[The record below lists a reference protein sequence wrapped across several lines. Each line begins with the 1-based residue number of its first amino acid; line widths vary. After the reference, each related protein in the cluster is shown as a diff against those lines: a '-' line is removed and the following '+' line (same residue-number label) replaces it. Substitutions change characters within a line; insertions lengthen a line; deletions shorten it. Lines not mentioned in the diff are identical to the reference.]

1 MGKPIPLP
9 FYPLL
14 SKTSRS
20 KIHFTGA
27 FPHNPR
33 MSRERCIV
41 QYPVFFVSAC
51 FVSAFSVLAFQRT
64 LRYYTRLSSRK
75 NDSGFSSY
83 SGTGFP
89 VRTQCSPTA
98 IAVRSTELSPRQF
111 FSPARLVARV
121 FTTLES
127 PIERFVELTGFHDR
141 QQPINHDYS
150 PYVCCELQ
158 VSHDRLPA
166 RYRPIYTT
174 LVSAYPDLLLSWLL

>member
-51 FVSAFSVLAFQRT
+51 FVLAFSVLAFQRT
-64 LRYYTRLSSRK
+64 LCYYTRLSSRK
-75 NDSGFSSY
+75 NVSY
-83 SGTGFP
+83 SGFFSYSGAGFP
-89 VRTQCSPTA
+89 LCSPTA

-111 FSPARLVARV
+111 FSPARRVARV
-121 FTTLES
+121 FTTES
-127 PIERFVELTGFHDR
+127 TDR
-141 QQPINHDYS
+141 EVRRIN
-150 PYVCCELQ
+150 
-158 VSHDRLPA
+158 RLSRSTA
-166 RYRPIYTT
+166 VYKLR
-174 LVSAYPDLLLSWLL
+174 L

>member
-111 FSPARLVARV
+111 FFARSSRSPGIHHAGKPDREVRRINRLSRSTAAYK
-121 FTTLES
+121 
-127 PIERFVELTGFHDR
+127 P
-141 QQPINHDYS
+141 
-150 PYVCCELQ
+150 
-158 VSHDRLPA
+158 RL
-166 RYRPIYTT
+166 
-174 LVSAYPDLLLSWLL
+174 